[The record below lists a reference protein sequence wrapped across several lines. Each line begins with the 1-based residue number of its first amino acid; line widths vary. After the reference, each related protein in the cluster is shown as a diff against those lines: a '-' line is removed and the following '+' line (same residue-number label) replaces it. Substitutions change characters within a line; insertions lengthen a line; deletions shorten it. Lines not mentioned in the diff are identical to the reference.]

1 MNRNWKNGPL
11 DLTHLEVSI
20 EEELDKRNF
29 GVTAELREARRG
41 REDEREGSITD
52 TEHQLGERCAS
63 DVEVTVSRRK
73 K

>member
-1 MNRNWKNGPL
+1 M
-11 DLTHLEVSI
+11 SI